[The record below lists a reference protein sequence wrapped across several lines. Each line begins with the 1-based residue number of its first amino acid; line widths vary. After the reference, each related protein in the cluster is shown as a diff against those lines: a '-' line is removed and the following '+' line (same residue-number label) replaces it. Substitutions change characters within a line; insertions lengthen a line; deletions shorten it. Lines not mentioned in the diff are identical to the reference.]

1 MNLLGIQSVVKT
13 FPGVQALKG
22 VSFDVEQ
29 GSVHALVGENGAGK
43 STLIKVCAGIER
55 KDDGEILWKETPVDI
70 RSPLDARNVG
80 IGVVHQHFP
89 QCSNLTV
96 AQNIYLSELSKT
108 TLRPLT
114 WRTRNQ
120 RAKDL
125 LRQFGVER
133 RPDELLGDL
142 PIGERQVVE
151 ICKAVAMDVE
161 LIIMD
166 EPTSALALQELERF
180 FSLIDKLQER
190 GITVIYVSHKLDEVF
205 RIADRITILRD
216 GAEVF
221 NGSIDDVTPARV
233 ATLMAGHDVRDFERA
248 TPTEREIGEPILAIE
263 DFSVGDLVS
272 KASLSVRPGEILGL
286 AGLQGSG
293 TSALMKGLFGLAPD
307 VHGSVRVEGTQVEIH
322 SPKDAIAAGLAYVP
336 ADRHVEG
343 LNLIQ
348 SLAENTCITI
358 LRRLAGRGVLKR
370 NPVRTLGERAI
381 QMLSI
386 QSHSPWQIVNFLS
399 GGNQQ
404 KVVLAKWL
412 VTDPHLLLLDDPTR
426 GVDVGAK
433 SEIHSILRDL
443 VEEGKACVMTS
454 CELPELIAV
463 TNRIITMYN
472 GKITGEFKSDMVT
485 QEDIMRAIT
494 GATMIEDDRQEGEE
508 ETREARHDG

>member
-1 MNLLGIQSVVKT
+1 MNLLGIQGVVKT

-22 VSFDVEQ
+22 VSFDVGA
-29 GSVHALVGENGAGK
+29 GSIHALVGENGAGK
-43 STLIKVCAGIER
+43 STLIKVCAGIEH
-55 KDDGEILWKETPVDI
+55 KDDGEILWKEELLDV

-114 WRTRNQ
+114 WGARNQ
-120 RAKDL
+120 RARAL
-125 LRQFGVER
+125 LEQFGVER
-133 RPDELLGDL
+133 RPDELLGHL
-142 PIGERQVVE
+142 SIGERQVVE

-166 EPTSALALQELERF
+166 EPTSALALEELERF
-180 FSLIDKLQER
+180 FSLIEKLQEQD
-190 GITVIYVSHKLDEVF
+190 ITIIYVSHKLDEVF

-216 GAEVF
+216 GSDVF
-221 NGSIDDVTPARV
+221 TGGIDEVTPDRV
-233 ATLMAGHDVRDFERA
+233 ATLMAGHAVEEFERLA
-248 TPTEREIGEPILAIE
+248 PVKNGETQPVLAVD
-263 DFSVGDLVS
+263 DFSVADRVHG
-272 KASLSVRPGEILGL
+272 ASLAVRPGEILGL

-293 TSALMKGLFGLAPD
+293 TSALMKGLFGLELEARGT
-307 VHGSVRVEGTQVEIH
+307 VEVEGRRVEIR
-322 SPKDAIAAGLAYVP
+322 SPKDAIKAGLGYVP

-348 SLAENTCITI
+348 SLAENTGITI
-358 LRRLAGRGVLKR
+358 LRRLARRGVLQR
-370 NPVRTLGERAI
+370 PVIRKLGERAI

-386 QSHSPWQIVNFLS
+386 QSHSPWQIVNYLS

-412 VTDPHLLLLDDPTR
+412 VTNPRLLLLDDPTR

-433 SEIHSILRDL
+433 AEIHGILRNL
-443 VEEGKACVMTS
+443 AEEGKACVMTS

-463 TNRIITMYN
+463 TNRIITMYK
-472 GKITGEFKSDMVT
+472 GRITGEYESDKVT
-485 QEDIMRAIT
+485 QEEIMRAIT
-494 GATMIEDDRQEGEE
+494 GATMIEEDQEGGMS
-508 ETREARHDG
+508 REARHGE

>member
-1 MNLLGIQSVVKT
+1 VNLLGIRGVVKA

-22 VSFDVEQ
+22 VSFNVEE
-29 GSVHALVGENGAGK
+29 GTVHALVGENGAGK

-55 KDDGEILWKETPVDI
+55 KDDGEILWKERPVDI

-80 IGVVHQHFP
+80 IAVVHQHFP

-114 WRTRNQ
+114 WRGRNQ
-120 RAKDL
+120 RAGAL

-133 RPDELLGDL
+133 RPDDLLGRL
-142 PIGERQVVE
+142 SIGERQVVE

-180 FSLIDKLQER
+180 FSLISKLQER
-190 GITVIYVSHKLDEVF
+190 GITVVYVSHKLNEVF

-216 GAEVF
+216 GSEVST
-221 NGSIDDVTPARV
+221 GHISAVTPARV
-233 ATLMAGHDVRDFERA
+233 AALMAGHDVQEFERA
-248 TPTEREIGEPILAIE
+248 DPVAHDTTEPLLALE
-263 DFSVGDLVS
+263 DFSVGDRV
-272 KASLSVRPGEILGL
+272 ARVSLSVDPGEILGL

-293 TSALMKGLFGLAPD
+293 TSALMKGLFGLESD
-307 VHGSVRVEGTQVEIH
+307 VRGTVRIEGRTAAIH
-322 SPKDAIAAGLAYVP
+322 TPKDAIRAGLAYVP

-348 SLAENTCITI
+348 SLAENTGITI
-358 LRRLAGRGVLKR
+358 LRRLARRGVLKR
-370 NPVRTLGERAI
+370 ALIRGLGERAI
-381 QMLSI
+381 VMLSI
-386 QSHSPWQIVNFLS
+386 QSHSPWQIVNYLS

-412 VTDPHLLLLDDPTR
+412 VTNPRLLLLDDPTR

-433 SEIHSILRDL
+433 AEIHSILRKL
-443 VEEGKACVMTS
+443 VEDGKACVMTS

-472 GKITGEFKSDMVT
+472 GRITGEFESDTVT

-494 GATMIEDDRQEGEE
+494 GATMIDADQESEE
-508 ETREARHDG
+508 GTTEARHDG

>member
-1 MNLLGIQSVVKT
+1 MNVLGIQGVVKT

-22 VSFDVEQ
+22 VSFDVEE
-29 GSVHALVGENGAGK
+29 GTVHALVGENGAGK

-55 KDDGEILWKETPVDI
+55 KDDGEILWKENRVDI

-108 TLRPLT
+108 TLRPLM
-114 WRTRNQ
+114 WRSRNQ

-133 RPDELLGDL
+133 RPDEMLGKL
-142 PIGERQVVE
+142 AIGERQVVE

-166 EPTSALALQELERF
+166 EPTSALALQELEQF
-180 FSLIDKLQER
+180 FSLIEKLQER

-205 RIADRITILRD
+205 RIANRITILRD
-216 GAEVF
+216 GSEVF
-221 NGSIDDVTPARV
+221 TGSIKDVTPARV
-233 ATLMAGHDVRDFERA
+233 ATLMAGHDVREFERA
-248 TPTEREIGEPILAIE
+248 TPVKRAGTEPVLTVEGL
-263 DFSVGDLVS
+263 SVGERAHDVT
-272 KASLSVRPGEILGL
+272 LSVKPGEILGL

-293 TSALMKGLFGLAPD
+293 TSALMKGLFGLERD
-307 VHGSVRVEGTQVEIH
+307 VRGTVRVEGKQVEIRT
-322 SPKDAIAAGLAYVP
+322 PKDAIRAGLAYVP

-348 SLAENTCITI
+348 SLAENTGITV
-358 LRRLAGRGVLKR
+358 LRRLARRGVLKR
-370 NPVRTLGERAI
+370 ALIRGLGDRAI
-381 QMLSI
+381 RMLSI

-412 VTDPHLLLLDDPTR
+412 VTNPRLLLLDDPTR

-433 SEIHSILRDL
+433 SEIHGILREL

-463 TNRIITMYN
+463 TNRIITMYK
-472 GKITGEFKSDMVT
+472 GQITGEFESDKVT

-494 GATMIEDDRQEGEE
+494 GATMIEEDREDAVES
-508 ETREARHDG
+508 REARHDG

>member
-1 MNLLGIQSVVKT
+1 VNLLGIQGVVKT

-22 VSFDVEQ
+22 VSFSVAA

-55 KDDGEILWKETPVDI
+55 KDEGEILWKEEPLDV

-108 TLRPLT
+108 TLRPLS
-114 WRTRNQ
+114 WGSRNR
-120 RAKDL
+120 RAREL
-125 LRQFGVER
+125 LEQFGVER

-142 PIGERQVVE
+142 SIGERQVVE

-166 EPTSALALQELERF
+166 EPTSALALEELERF
-180 FSLIDKLQER
+180 FSLIGKLHKQD
-190 GITVIYVSHKLDEVF
+190 ITIIYVSHKLDEVF

-216 GAEVF
+216 GSDVF
-221 NGSIDDVTPARV
+221 TGGIDEVTPAHV
-233 ATLMAGHDVRDFERA
+233 ATLMAGHDVEEFERLSPVKDA
-248 TPTEREIGEPILAIE
+248 DTQPVLAL
-263 DFSVGDLVS
+263 DGFSVADKVYG
-272 KASLSVRPGEILGL
+272 ASLSVRPGEILGL

-293 TSALMKGLFGLAPD
+293 TSALMKGLFGLEPE
-307 VHGSVRVEGTQVEIH
+307 VRGMVEVEGRQIEIR
-322 SPKDAIAAGLAYVP
+322 SPTDAIKAGLGYVP

-348 SLAENTCITI
+348 SLAENTGITI
-358 LRRLAGRGVLKR
+358 LRRLARKGVLQR
-370 NPVRTLGERAI
+370 PVIRRLGERAI

-386 QSHSPWQIVNFLS
+386 QSHSPWQIVNYLS

-412 VTDPHLLLLDDPTR
+412 VTNPRLLLLDDPTR

-433 SEIHSILRDL
+433 AEIHGILRDL

-463 TNRIITMYN
+463 TNRIITMYK
-472 GKITGEFKSDMVT
+472 GRITGEFQSDRVT
-485 QEDIMRAIT
+485 QEDVMRAIT
-494 GATMIEDDRQEGEE
+494 GATMIEDDPEGGA
-508 ETREARHDG
+508 TREARHGE

>member
-1 MNLLGIQSVVKT
+1 MKA

-22 VSFDVEQ
+22 VSFNVKE

-55 KDDGEILWKETPVDI
+55 KDDGEILWKEKPVEI

-80 IGVVHQHFP
+80 IAIVHQHFP

-108 TLRPLT
+108 TVRPLT

-120 RAKDL
+120 RARAL

-133 RPDELLGDL
+133 RPDDLLGHL

-190 GITVIYVSHKLDEVF
+190 GITVVYVSHKLNEVF

-216 GAEVF
+216 GNEVF
-221 NGSIDDVTPARV
+221 TGNIDEVTPPRV
-233 ATLMAGHDVRDFERA
+233 ATLMAGHDVREFERA
-248 TPTEREIGEPILAIE
+248 TPVTQADTRPLLALE
-263 DFSVGDLVS
+263 GFSVGDSVS
-272 KASLSVRPGEILGL
+272 HVSLSVNPGEILGL

-293 TSALMKGLFGLAPD
+293 TSALMKGLFGLVPD
-307 VHGSVRVEGTQVEIH
+307 VHGTVQIEGRNAEIRT
-322 SPKDAIAAGLAYVP
+322 PKDAISAGLAYVP

-348 SLAENTCITI
+348 SLAENTGITI
-358 LRRLAGRGVLKR
+358 LRRLARKGVLKR
-370 NPVRTLGERAI
+370 GLIRGLGERAI
-381 QMLSI
+381 HMLSI
-386 QSHSPWQIVNFLS
+386 QAHSPWQVVNYLS

-412 VTDPHLLLLDDPTR
+412 VTNPRLLLLDDPTR

-433 SEIHSILRDL
+433 AEIHSILRKL
-443 VEEGKACVMTS
+443 VEDGKACVMTS

-472 GKITGEFKSDMVT
+472 GRITGEFESDTVT
-485 QEDIMRAIT
+485 QENIMRAIT
-494 GATMIEDDRQEGEE
+494 GATMIEADRESGEG
-508 ETREARHDG
+508 TTEARHDG